1 MLLTDY
7 IVVLQQIAVTPV
19 SLVMHVE
26 ADVHAAAS
34 QWISTALQVEQ

>member
-26 ADVHAAAS
+26 TDVHAAAS
-34 QWISTALQVEQ
+34 EWISSALEAEQ